1 MADVAR
7 NALVEITKQDF
18 GASRRR
24 WRAWLAAHG
33 EEARTDWLFAGL
45 GHKVREIRFA
55 ASEELWQ
62 ITGEYFGYHYD
73 SPRREREQ
81 ARDRWRDWW
90 RQHGNRR

>member
-1 MADVAR
+1 VAR
-7 NALVEITKQDF
+7 AALVEITRQDF

-24 WRAWLAAHG
+24 WRAWLADHG
-33 EEARTDWLFAGL
+33 KEARTDWLFAAL

-90 RQHGNRR
+90 RQHGQDR